1 MNPWEDFKRR
11 IKEQQENS
19 NSSDDDSGSTTQR
32 SGSGIMTPW
41 QDYKQQVE
49 GRKKEGNFFS
59 TIEREREPVKL
70 PKLSYPKPLSAPA
83 GEGYFSYPGATIQ
96 ESRDTFSE
104 LYRQDNDRFLSGV
117 KDTVAPYYID
127 AMEEHR
133 ASQNPYGAKGY
144 PGLTAKP
151 EPVTNLETYIEP
163 TEDYYAAAI
172 EYAKNV
178 HPYAE
183 RAGKTA
189 QAATKFEE
197 SVEEINEA
205 WESGLRKPEE
215 IRADIEKTD
224 GDARIGASIYR
235 QQLEDE
241 LGAVLSYHYEDSY
254 KKGEFDLLG
263 LSKSVGSGAKRIAE
277 LEQEIREDRYTLD
290 NWAGDNW
297 DWLTDEGRAEA
308 KIISDRIEA
317 NERELSAL
325 QKSYSAESE
334 AYSYYLG
341 RMFQDMQTDS
351 AADATIAA
359 GKQKHETA
367 LKRFDEYMNDPENQK
382 SLGTYHQ
389 QAPTVDEGRREYPL
403 AVSVEELSEEDREK
417 FWYLIGKGHDE
428 AALEYASRAVFSDRT
443 ERLESIKNWAGKNFG
458 TGAVATAGSLLTLPV
473 AWMDPMIAA
482 TKSANTGLQY
492 SNVGPGSFRDSLK
505 SGVAESLNEFSG
517 TIPENIPVIGGKGL
531 GDLYQL
537 GMSMAESYLSGVIA
551 GPVGASAMLGG
562 SAFASGYNQAMSKG
576 VDHNTA
582 LKYGAAQGL
591 AEVVF
596 EYVSLD
602 KLFSESGGS
611 FLKNVLS
618 QGGVEASEEACT
630 SVANFFTDRWIMGG
644 KSEYELSVKAYMEDG
659 LTEEEAR
666 KKATW
671 DFVENTAAD
680 ALGGF
685 ISGGGMSA
693 AHSAVSKIVTAKD
706 NQIVRAKELLGKV
719 DEKTDAYTICRAL
732 HTVGAS
738 LSEQNINATI
748 EDLKE
753 MGMSREDAQQIT
765 KAAEKAVNGKRLT
778 SQEKTL
784 LQKESPLSQMLR
796 SNLQRESAVGENPV
810 ANSVPT
816 AEKSAKS
823 AQPSLPDAAPNAT
836 TAKITGVDDTNS
848 PKLSEDA
855 GARVGKVTQAAF
867 EPTADGKTHFAEGG
881 ESVTIQGVAK
891 VETGKD
897 RNRVYLEVVDEDG
910 HKSVV
915 PGDSLDYGSRD
926 EMLLYEGFGQLGID
940 ARYFPEFLAGFR
952 HQQEMGRDTGT
963 DLSIAEYALYFE
975 EAVFYGR
982 HNMEGALARSAL
994 LQDARNTAY
1003 AAGQDSRSQI
1013 KKQSDKQKT
1022 AVAQAKKSGQGKAHK
1037 KGQVHYPSNMPLKLS
1052 KFQKAGVKVAEKLA
1066 SFGLEVH
1073 VYRSALNAQGQWIN
1087 DRGEASPNGYYV
1099 LEDGSIHVDL
1109 NAGAGGRGLVVFTL
1123 SHEIVHF
1130 MARHNRAGFETLA
1143 DLLVEWYEGKGVK
1156 VEDLI
1161 RDRME
1166 EHGYSRE
1173 VAFEEVVAHS
1183 CESFLTDSDILV
1195 KLTELKQKHSKLY
1208 NQIRE
1213 TVLKFVEWMRRLF
1226 RDIDP
1231 DSKEGR
1237 MLHEAK
1243 GTIDHIYEAFTSGI
1257 SGAIDTYQWLGAQKN
1272 TTDEGGV
1279 MYSVREGMTEEQRYN
1294 ELKDRKISIVSST
1307 VQDEYISSLEQL
1319 DNIPEKAKSKAEKI
1333 IIPLAE
1339 QLGILNKTMKTPE
1352 IDIDFVFSKN
1362 KGLKESLS
1370 KQLRYGG
1377 SYRDFAN
1384 ALINLDSILEN
1395 AILIEVHKD
1404 KYEGTSR
1411 ENRNLEAVYVLFG
1424 AFKEDKYII
1433 PVQAEIK
1440 KVVGSGGRLYM
1451 TVAMTKIEA
1460 GVLGS
1465 ADNDNRARSLIPT
1478 SITRSIAEIF
1488 RNINPSEKHFLKY
1501 LPDAFLTEQQ
1511 KIGKYEAL
1519 REDAKRI
1526 AGYLDTKYLEAVKT
1540 GDMET
1545 AQRMVE
1551 EAAKKAGY
1559 TDALYHGTKQFGF
1572 TEFDPQKSDDKVSF
1586 FLSDS
1591 NALAQ
1596 TYSGKYG
1603 SKRIADT
1610 ESVDDLSI
1618 HDVVARLT
1626 KEAEADEDGMQN
1638 EYQIIYTEDVKALEK
1653 TVDHGIDALQE
1664 VVREKIDAYA
1674 QRLSDDF
1681 NDKDYKTHKHLVNL
1695 QKSLQDYQYD
1705 YLSTP
1710 IYMLLNHSDV
1720 FDQDTKA
1727 LSKEDIANLES
1738 NIRLMNRLKNIDVR
1752 DGVVVNKQLGGYGFA
1767 ILNFDDARNE
1777 LREQVSSGNYAIFGK
1792 PGKQFVVDANGSH
1805 WSDIQYQEDIPDAL
1819 KSYYPNGLWARGST
1833 REIGWYAKRNGYDSV
1848 KIENV
1853 VDNGGRGQNAGKQ
1866 TVYIYFNPND
1876 LKSADPVTY
1885 DDNGNVIPLSER
1897 FNEKKTDIRYSKRS
1911 KGSVQ
1916 DTLMAMEPALIENRG
1931 EQKLLERYQADSKK
1945 RSAEVQRQQKM
1956 EAELAQL
1963 EATEIHN
1970 ESKIKALK
1978 ERLIRSYNLTEALD
1992 QRMIAAEGKL
2002 KSLAEGKGRLGKTA
2016 NADLLTM
2023 SPEALRDRVAQVE
2036 QQLAAS
2042 YGRQDELTQQRDHAK
2057 AQSHRSTGTR
2067 VDRKGLFS
2075 FVKDLMRKNGA
2086 ESLAND
2092 RVKAKTDELG
2102 VIFDK
2107 AAEIYDRLGSDAADT
2122 YLLLS
2127 VEGFAR
2133 DLTDSGT
2140 LVTDTA
2146 ALDIMAEAKRLMEG
2160 SRMQTV
2166 MDRVTARYEE
2176 LLQQKD
2182 QRLEEQ
2188 KRKARENE
2196 EKIVAKY
2203 REARAKSV
2211 DSRKKTAVK
2220 NKIRKSLKEL
2230 NSLLGHGNKKKNVKK
2245 GMQDVAASL
2254 LAYGDVLF
2262 SSESQIDP
2270 ETMVRNGIMTDLTD
2284 AESNALNKYADL
2296 LQKRDD
2302 YEKRIAAVRQYRRG
2316 DWVTK
2321 EKDLQEMVDVIN
2333 GKLAKANKDLS
2344 SVFERERA
2352 RMNKVTFSAIL
2363 SELTASYKALE
2374 NAQDEYIR
2382 GAYISYVYDRLVAM
2396 KDQGTPVKDMSL
2408 AQLTELHDAVKM
2420 VMTTIKNANRL
2431 FREGKAETL
2440 SQMVDRVQKEI
2451 RALYRAEADPGV
2463 IAGKA
2468 KQFVRSFVWNE
2479 LKPYYAFDR
2488 IGSEALME
2496 LFWDVIKAEGN
2507 YGLEI
2512 SEAGEFIESL
2522 RKEQGYKDWDMDTV
2536 TVFKTDDGM
2545 DFKVTLGDMM
2555 SIYAYSRRD
2564 QAYDH
2569 MTKGGFTFLEG
2580 QVYKDKETKKKR
2592 IRWTQKGTYRMTEDL
2607 LREII
2612 NTLTP
2617 EQKAYAEAMQDYLTK
2632 LGEKGNEVS
2641 RQMYGIDLFKEKFYF
2656 PLKSDKDYRA
2666 SAEAQLNA
2674 TPTTV
2679 SLANSGMTK
2688 ETVPNAS
2695 NPIVL
2700 ERLDDVAIRH
2710 IDRMLK
2716 YHNYVLPIENLRKV
2730 MDYTQYD
2737 GSDWDSTVKK
2747 VIKAAYG
2754 GEAEAYLEQWI
2765 TDLNGGT
2772 SESGAQHPAIK
2783 LFSRS
2788 KKVAVAGNLSVVV
2801 QQNFSITR
2809 AAAEIDPKYFVP
2821 FKGNDASKSE
2831 ERQWN
2836 ELKQWAGIAVVK
2848 EMGGFDMGSARTT
2861 HDYIGKA
2868 ETKTNLME
2876 KADDV
2881 MMWGASKMD
2890 EIGWSSI
2897 WRAVKK
2903 EVADKQGLQPGTEE
2917 FFKAAGQRFT
2927 EVIVKTQVYDSVT
2940 ARSGFMRSKRDS
2952 VKYLVSFLGEP
2963 TTIVNMMFSSQVK
2976 LVRAYRSGDAVAK
2989 KQARG
2994 RIARTSAVL
3003 IFSSVL
3009 GSLAKSFVYAMRD
3022 DEETEAFLE
3031 RYWKQFGM
3039 ALQSDMNPLNMI
3051 PFCRDIMSLL
3061 QGWDIERPDMG
3072 LLNDFITA
3080 LKRAIKGDKPVEN
3093 WWNFT
3098 LTVFN
3103 LFGLPVKNVY
3113 RDAKA
3118 FVRLYGDI
3126 TDDIK
3131 PEESGAS
3138 FYRGFAGKGDRSKDE
3153 ILYEAVVN
3161 GYSGKV
3167 QKIRQGYSDKGKYTT
3182 ALRKALR
3189 TCDPRIREA
3198 ALARYEGDITGY
3210 MNIAKEI
3217 LAEGHFIQDD
3227 IVASIMTE
3235 VGNIKKEREGKEPS
3249 QPSTPAMYTGEDYMA
3264 SVLDEPETA
3273 EAVREYIIDRY
3284 KSKGKSQAE
3293 AESAFYSDIRSV
3305 IKEDYD
3311 LGTVDYGTAFDYLT
3325 DFGGY
3330 SENDAYWALDKWDY
3344 SQENG
3349 GTEGYSKY
3357 NDFFSAVET
3366 GEGLADMID
3375 LYESKGVEA
3384 KDMASQI
3391 TSHFKPIYIAMSS
3404 AERREL
3410 KKKLVRAYSALGYD
3424 RSDAI
3429 DKWLKN

>member
-1 MNPWEDFKRR
+1 MTPWEEFKNRM
-11 IKEQQENS
+11 KEQNKGGG
-19 NSSDDDSGSTTQR
+19 SSDEGAGSSGKSR
-32 SGSGIMTPW
+32 SGTRTPW
-41 QDYKQQVE
+41 QDYKQRME
-49 GRKKEGNFFS
+49 GRKKEADFFAAM
-59 TIEREREPVKL
+59 ERDREPVKL
-70 PKLSYPKPLSAPA
+70 QKLSYPKPLSAPS
-83 GEGYFSYPGATIQ
+83 GEGYFSYPGEQIQ
-96 ESRDTFSE
+96 KDRAQLSD
-104 LYRQDNDRFLSGV
+104 LYQADNDRFLSGV
-117 KDTVAPYYID
+117 KGTVAPYYIG

-133 ASQNPYGAKGY
+133 ASQPLYQSKGY

-151 EPVTNLETYIEP
+151 EPVTDLEAHIEP
-163 TEDYYAAAI
+163 TEDYYAAAV

-189 QAATKFEE
+189 QAAAEYEE
-197 SVEEINEA
+197 SVGELNDE
-205 WESGLRKPEE
+205 WQSRLRSPEE
-215 IRADIEKTD
+215 IRAEINAL
-224 GDARIGASIYR
+224 GDDSQIVGPTRR
-235 QQLEDE
+235 MQLENE
-241 LGAVLSYHYEDSY
+241 LGTALHFAYEDSY
-254 KKGEFDLLG
+254 KEGAFDLLG
-263 LSKSVGSGAKRIAE
+263 LSKTVGEGSARIRE
-277 LEQEIREDRYTLD
+277 LEKAIQDDQYTLD
-290 NWAGDNW
+290 NWPGQLD
-297 DWLTDEGRAEA
+297 GRSPTKDMLDAQRVVW
-308 KIISDRIEA
+308 KRIERNKLELA
-317 NERELSAL
+317 QLKKETDPKNEEY
-325 QKSYSAESE
+325 Q
-334 AYSYYLG
+334 YYLG
-341 RMFQDMQTDS
+341 RIF
-351 AADATIAA
+351 ADE
-359 GKQKHETA
+359 Q
-367 LKRFDEYMNDPENQK
+367 NDPEAEKLIAQGKEKYDAAWDGYESYLENMDGYK
-382 SLGTYHQ
+382 TTLAMTSEGELSRAL
-389 QAPTVDEGRREYPL
+389 APYRKEARSHYPL
-403 AVSVEELSEEDREK
+403 AVMTESLSEEDQK
-417 FWYLIGKGHDE
+417 TFYYLIGRGLEDLALQFADE
-428 AALEYASRAVFSDRT
+428 SSYKDRM
-443 ERLESIKNWAGKNFG
+443 EQQEKIRQWAGSNLG
-458 TGAVATAGSLLTLPV
+458 TGLLATAGSLLMLPT
-473 AWMDPMIAA
+473 AWSDPLLAEGSM
-482 TKSANTGLQY
+482 SATGL
-492 SNVGPGSFRDSLK
+492 SSTGVGFGGIRDNLRT
-505 SGVAESLNEFSG
+505 GVSDAMNQWG
-517 TIPENIPVIGGKGL
+517 TISEKVPVLGGKGL

-537 GMSMAESYLSGVIA
+537 GMSMADSYLGGMAMGPGV
-551 GPVGASAMLGG
+551 SAFLGG
-562 SAFASGYNQAMSKG
+562 SAFASGYNQAIDKGASKE
-576 VDHNTA
+576 TA
-582 LKYGAAQGL
+582 LLQGVAQGVSETL
-591 AEVVF
+591 F
-596 EYVSLD
+596 EYLSLD
-602 KLFSESGGS
+602 KLFNGDVSGGFIKS
-611 FLKNVLS
+611 LLQ
-618 QGGVEASEEACT
+618 QGGIEASEEMCT
-630 SVANFFTDRWIMGG
+630 SIANHFTDRMIMGE
-644 KSEYELSVKAYMEDG
+644 KSEYEIAKKEYMEQG
-659 LTEEEAR
+659 KTSEEASR
-666 KKATW
+666 LAKR
-671 DFVENTAAD
+671 DFIESLVAD

-693 AHSAVSKIVTAKD
+693 ANSAVNKIMTSQQ
-706 NQIVRAKELLGKV
+706 NQINRAHELLGKV
-719 DEKTDAYTICRAL
+719 DERTDAYTISRAL
-732 HTVGAS
+732 HTVGVTMTEDNR
-738 LSEQNINATI
+738 LATI
-748 EDLKE
+748 EELIDRG
-753 MGMSREDAQQIT
+753 MGREDAQQIST
-765 KAAEKAVNGKRLT
+765 AMEKSVNGKRLT
-778 SQEKTL
+778 SGEKKL
-784 LQKESPLSQMLR
+784 LQQDSHLREMLR
-796 SNLQRESAVGENPV
+796 TNLQRESAVGENPV

-816 AEKSAKS
+816 AEKSAKL
-823 AQPSLPDAAPNAT
+823 AQPSLPDTAPKAT
-836 TAKITGVDDTNS
+836 TAKITGVDETNS
-848 PKLSEDA
+848 PELSEDA

-867 EPTADGKTHFAEGG
+867 EPTADGKTHLAEGG
-881 ESVTIQGVAK
+881 EAVTIRGVAK
-891 VETGKD
+891 VETGKE
-897 RNRVYLEVVDEDG
+897 RNQVYLEVVDEDG

-926 EMLLYEGFGQLGID
+926 EMLLYEGFGQLGIS
-940 ARYFPEFLAGFR
+940 AKYFPEFLAGFR
-952 HQQEMGRDTGT
+952 HQQEMGKDTGT
-963 DLSIAEYALYFE
+963 DMSIAEYALYFE

-1013 KKQSDKQKT
+1013 KKQSNQQEA
-1022 AVAQAKKSGQGKAHK
+1022 AVATAKKSGQGKVHK
-1037 KGQVHYPSNMPLKLS
+1037 KGQVYYPDNMPLKLS

-1073 VYRSALNAQGQWIN
+1073 VYRSTLNAQGQWIN

-1109 NAGAGGRGLVVFTL
+1109 NAGAGGRGLVVYTL
-1123 SHEIVHF
+1123 SHEITHF
-1130 MARHNRAGFETLA
+1130 MARHNPEGFETLA
-1143 DLLVEWYEGKGVK
+1143 DLLVKWYEGKGVN

-1183 CESFLTDSDILV
+1183 CESFLTDSDILI
-1195 KLTELKQKHSKLY
+1195 KLTELKQKHSKIY

-1213 TVLKFVEWMRRLF
+1213 TVVKFVEWMRRLF

-1231 DSKEGR
+1231 DSQEGR
-1237 MLHEAK
+1237 MLHEAR
-1243 GTIDHIYEAFTSGI
+1243 GTIDHIYEAFTSGM
-1257 SGAIDTYQWLGAQKN
+1257 SGAIDTYQWVGAQKN
-1272 TTDEGGV
+1272 LTDEGEIV
-1279 MYSVREGMTEEQRYN
+1279 KYSFRNSRSGTANDGLQPYSK
-1294 ELKDRKISIVSST
+1294 ELKEIIESQGNVIVDSYDKLVAVVNRVFDKPQEKATAYFGTLDYDTLSIIEKHIQNLPQELRGNLFKKNRQYSIAATFDGIRHLVDEKKLTRDDVIDYLDRLADTIIEHDSAYFSYYTDSYGKKNNGILFKKQFSDGVLQSFDIVS
-1307 VQDEYISSLEQL
+1307 
-1319 DNIPEKAKSKAEKI
+1319 
-1333 IIPLAE
+1333 
-1339 QLGILNKTMKTPE
+1339 
-1352 IDIDFVFSKN
+1352 
-1362 KGLKESLS
+1362 
-1370 KQLRYGG
+1370 
-1377 SYRDFAN
+1377 
-1384 ALINLDSILEN
+1384 
-1395 AILIEVHKD
+1395 HK
-1404 KYEGTSR
+1404 K
-1411 ENRNLEAVYVLFG
+1411 
-1424 AFKEDKYII
+1424 
-1433 PVQAEIK
+1433 
-1440 KVVGSGGRLYM
+1440 
-1451 TVAMTKIEA
+1451 
-1460 GVLGS
+1460 
-1465 ADNDNRARSLIPT
+1465 
-1478 SITRSIAEIF
+1478 
-1488 RNINPSEKHFLKY
+1488 
-1501 LPDAFLTEQQ
+1501 
-1511 KIGKYEAL
+1511 
-1519 REDAKRI
+1519 KRI
-1526 AGYLDTKYLEAVKT
+1526 ALVTLYLERGAYEKKKSAKT
-1540 GDMET
+1540 LPMQNAT
-1545 AQRMVE
+1545 AHTP
-1551 EAAKKAGY
+1551 KARVGQ
-1559 TDALYHGTKQFGF
+1559 TST
-1572 TEFDPQKSDDKVSF
+1572 VSI
-1586 FLSDS
+1586 S
-1591 NALAQ
+1591 
-1596 TYSGKYG
+1596 
-1603 SKRIADT
+1603 
-1610 ESVDDLSI
+1610 
-1618 HDVVARLT
+1618 H
-1626 KEAEADEDGMQN
+1626 KEANSNTQSE
-1638 EYQIIYTEDVKALEK
+1638 EK
-1653 TVDHGIDALQE
+1653 
-1664 VVREKIDAYA
+1664 
-1674 QRLSDDF
+1674 
-1681 NDKDYKTHKHLVNL
+1681 
-1695 QKSLQDYQYD
+1695 
-1705 YLSTP
+1705 ST
-1710 IYMLLNHSDV
+1710 N
-1720 FDQDTKA
+1720 
-1727 LSKEDIANLES
+1727 
-1738 NIRLMNRLKNIDVR
+1738 
-1752 DGVVVNKQLGGYGFA
+1752 
-1767 ILNFDDARNE
+1767 
-1777 LREQVSSGNYAIFGK
+1777 VS
-1792 PGKQFVVDANGSH
+1792 
-1805 WSDIQYQEDIPDAL
+1805 
-1819 KSYYPNGLWARGST
+1819 
-1833 REIGWYAKRNGYDSV
+1833 
-1848 KIENV
+1848 
-1853 VDNGGRGQNAGKQ
+1853 
-1866 TVYIYFNPND
+1866 
-1876 LKSADPVTY
+1876 
-1885 DDNGNVIPLSER
+1885 
-1897 FNEKKTDIRYSKRS
+1897 SKRS
-1911 KGSVQ
+1911 MGTLQ
-1916 DTLMAMEPALIENRG
+1916 ETLMAMEPALVENRG
-1931 EQKLLERYQADSKK
+1931 EQKLLERYQTDSKK

-1956 EAELAQL
+1956 EAELSQL
-1963 EATEIHN
+1963 EASEIPN

-2002 KSLAEGKGRLGKTA
+2002 KSLAEGKGRLGKTP

-2057 AQSHRSTGTR
+2057 AQSQRSTVTR

-2075 FVKDLMRKNGA
+2075 FVRDLMRKNGA

-2107 AAEIYDRLGSDAADT
+2107 AAEVYDQLGSDAADT

-2127 VEGFAR
+2127 VESFTR

-2140 LVTDTA
+2140 VVTDTV

-2188 KRKARENE
+2188 RRQARENE
-2196 EKIVAKY
+2196 EKIVTKY
-2203 REARAKSV
+2203 QEARAKSV

-2230 NSLLGHGNKKKNVKK
+2230 DSLLGHGNKKNNVKK

-2262 SSESQIDP
+2262 SHESQIDP
-2270 ETMVRNGIMTDLTD
+2270 ETMVRNGITTDLTD
-2284 AESNALNKYADL
+2284 AESDALNKYADL

-2321 EKDLQEMVDVIN
+2321 EKDLQEMVDFVN
-2333 GKLAKANKDLS
+2333 GKLAKATKDLS

-2382 GAYISYVYDRLVAM
+2382 GAYISYVYDRLVAI

-2440 SQMVDRVQKEI
+2440 SQMVDRVQTEI

-2463 IAGKA
+2463 IAGKV

-2488 IGSEALME
+2488 IGSEGLME

-2512 SEAGEFIESL
+2512 SEAGVFVENL
-2522 RKEQGYKDWDMDTV
+2522 RKEHGYKDWDMDTV
-2536 TVFKTDDGM
+2536 SVFHTDNGM

-2564 QAYDH
+2564 QAFKH
-2569 MTKGGFTFLEG
+2569 MTSGGFVFNPG
-2580 QVYKDKETKKKR
+2580 QEYKDGEKKLFGKR
-2592 IRWTQKGTYRMTEDL
+2592 MRSTEIETYRMTEDL
-2607 LREII
+2607 LLEII

-2617 EQKAYAEAMQDYLTK
+2617 EQRAYAEAMQDYLTR

-2656 PLKSDKDYRA
+2656 PLKSSADFRS
-2666 SAEAQLNA
+2666 SAEQQLGA
-2674 TPTTV
+2674 TPTTA
-2679 SLANSGMTK
+2679 SLVNTGMTK

-2700 ERLDDVAIRH
+2700 ERFDDVAIRH
-2710 IDRMLK
+2710 IDQMLK
-2716 YHNYVLPIENLRKV
+2716 YHNYVLPIENMRKV
-2730 MDYTQYD
+2730 MDYTQLTD
-2737 GSDWDSTVKK
+2737 GEWDTSVKRL
-2747 VIKAAYG
+2747 IKAVYG
-2754 GEAEAYLEQWI
+2754 QEANAYLEQWI
-2765 TDLNGGT
+2765 TDLNGGA
-2772 SESGAQHPAIK
+2772 SESGAQNPLAQ
-2783 LFSRS
+2783 FFARS
-2788 KKVAVAGNLSVVV
+2788 KKVSVAGNLSVVV
-2801 QQNFSITR
+2801 QQYFAVTR

-2821 FKGNDASKSE
+2821 LKGSDASKSE
-2831 ERQWN
+2831 QRQWD
-2836 ELKQWAGIAVVK
+2836 ELKQWAGLAVIK
-2848 EMGGFDMGSARTT
+2848 EMGGFDMGSARTAQ
-2861 HDYIGKA
+2861 DYLGKT
-2868 ETKTNLME
+2868 ETKTNLKE
-2876 KADDV
+2876 KADNA

-2963 TTIVNMMFSSQVK
+2963 TTIVNMMFSAQVQ
-2976 LVRAYRSGDAVAK
+2976 LYRAQRSGDVAALK
-2989 KQARG
+2989 KARG
-2994 RIARTSAVL
+2994 RIGRTSAVL

-3009 GSLAKSFVYAMRD
+3009 GSLAKSLVYAMRD

-3039 ALQSDMNPLNMI
+3039 ALRSDMNPLGMI
-3051 PFCRDIMSLL
+3051 PIGRDLISMLD
-3061 QGWDIERPDMG
+3061 GWDIERPDVA
-3072 LLNDFITA
+3072 LLNDVFVA

-3093 WWNFT
+3093 WGNFT

-3103 LFGLPVKNVY
+3103 LCGVPVKNVV
-3113 RDAKA
+3113 RDGKA

-3138 FYRGFAGKGDRSKDE
+3138 FYRGLAGKDRSKDE
-3153 ILYEAVVN
+3153 ILYEALVN
-3161 GYSGKV
+3161 GNAGKV
-3167 QKIRQGYSDKGKYTT
+3167 QQIRRGYADNGKYTT

-3217 LAEGHFIQDD
+3217 LAEGHFVQDD
-3227 IVASIMTE
+3227 IVSAIMTE
-3235 VGNIKKEREGKEPS
+3235 VSNIKTEREGKAPS

-3293 AESAFYSDIRSV
+3293 AESAFYSDIRSE
-3305 IKEDYD
+3305 IKGEYD
-3311 LGTVDYGTAFDYLT
+3311 MGTVDYGTAFDYLT

-3349 GTEGYSKY
+3349 GTAGYSKY

-3391 TSHFKPIYIAMSS
+3391 TSHFKPIYIAMSA

-3410 KKKLVRAYSALGYD
+3410 KKTLVKAYSALGYD

>member
-1 MNPWEDFKRR
+1 MTPWEDLKRR
-11 IKEQQENS
+11 MKEQNKGGG
-19 NSSDDDSGSTTQR
+19 SSEEDTGSSGK
-32 SGSGIMTPW
+32 SGSGTRTPW
-41 QDYKQQVE
+41 QDYKQRME
-49 GRKKEGNFFS
+49 GRKKEADFFS
-59 TIEREREPVKL
+59 VMEREREPVKL
-70 PKLSYPKPLSAPA
+70 PKLSYPKPLSAPS
-83 GEGYFSYPGATIQ
+83 GEGYFSYPGEQIQ
-96 ESRDTFSE
+96 KDRAQLSD
-104 LYRQDNDRFLSGV
+104 LYQADNDRFLSGV
-117 KDTVAPYYID
+117 KGTVAPYYIG

-133 ASQNPYGAKGY
+133 ASQPLYQSKGY

-151 EPVTNLETYIEP
+151 EPVTDLEAHIEP

-189 QAATKFEE
+189 QAAQDYEE
-197 SVEEINEA
+197 SVVEVNEA
-205 WESGLRKPEE
+205 WKSRLRTPEE
-215 IRADIEKTD
+215 VQKEL
-224 GDARIGASIYR
+224 DALPDENFVGPTK
-235 QQLEDE
+235 QGLLEEE
-241 LGAVLSYHYEDSY
+241 LSTSLYLAYEDSY
-254 KKGEFDLLG
+254 KSGNYDLVG
-263 LSKSVGSGAKRIAE
+263 LSKSVGSEAKRISE

-308 KIISDRIEA
+308 KIISDRIAA
-317 NERELSAL
+317 NEKELKPL
-325 QKSYSAESE
+325 QDAYTSESE

-341 RMFQDMQTDS
+341 RIFQDMQTDS
-351 AADATIAA
+351 ALETTIAT

-367 LKRFDEYMNDPENQK
+367 LKSFDEYMKDPENQEN
-382 SLGTYHQ
+382 LGTYHQ

-403 AVSVEELSEEDREK
+403 AVSIEDLSEEDRDK
-417 FWYLIGKGHDE
+417 FWYLIGKGYDE
-428 AALEYASRAVFSDRT
+428 IALDYANRVVYSDRK
-443 ERLESIKNWAGKNFG
+443 ERLESIENWAGKNFG

-473 AWMDPMIAA
+473 SWMDPMIAA
-482 TKSANTGLQY
+482 NKTANTGLQY

-517 TIPENIPVIGGKGL
+517 TIPENIPVVGGKGL

-537 GMSMAESYLSGVIA
+537 GMSMAESYISGVIA
-551 GPVGASAMLGG
+551 GPVGASIMLGG

-591 AEVVF
+591 AEVIF

-602 KLFSESGGS
+602 KLFSESGGG

-644 KSEYELSVKAYMEDG
+644 KSEYELSVKAYMDDG
-659 LTEEEAR
+659 MTEEEAR

-693 AHSAVSKIVTAKD
+693 ANSAVNKIMTSQQ
-706 NQIVRAKELLGKV
+706 NQINRAHELLGKV
-719 DEKTDAYTICRAL
+719 DERTDAYTISRAL
-732 HTVGAS
+732 HTVGVS
-738 LSEQNINATI
+738 MTEDNRLATMEELI
-748 EDLKE
+748 DRG
-753 MGMSREDAQQIT
+753 MGREDAQQIST
-765 KAAEKAVNGKRLT
+765 AMEKAVNGKRLT
-778 SQEKTL
+778 SGEKKL
-784 LQKESPLSQMLR
+784 LQQDSHLGEMLR
-796 SNLQRESAVGENPV
+796 TNLQRESAVGENLV

-823 AQPSLPDAAPNAT
+823 AQPSLPDNAPKAT
-836 TAKITGVDDTNS
+836 TVKITGVDETNS

-867 EPTADGKTHFAEGG
+867 EPTADGKTHLAEGG
-881 ESVTIQGVAK
+881 EAVTIRGVAK
-891 VETGKD
+891 VETGKE
-897 RNRVYLEVVDEDG
+897 RNQVYLEVVDEDG

-926 EMLLYEGFGQLGID
+926 EMLLYEGFGQLGIS
-940 ARYFPEFLAGFR
+940 AKYFPEFLAGFR
-952 HQQEMGRDTGT
+952 HQQEMGKDTGT
-963 DLSIAEYALYFE
+963 DLSIGEYALYFE

-982 HNMEGALARSAL
+982 HNMEAALARSAL

-1013 KKQSDKQKT
+1013 KKQSNQQEA
-1022 AVAQAKKSGQGKAHK
+1022 AVATAKKSGQGKVHK
-1037 KGQVHYPSNMPLKLS
+1037 KGQVHYSDNMPLKLS

-1073 VYRSALNAQGQWIN
+1073 VYRSTLNAQGQWIN

-1109 NAGAGGRGLVVFTL
+1109 NAGAGGRGLVVYTL
-1123 SHEIVHF
+1123 AHEITHF

-1143 DLLVEWYEGKGVK
+1143 DLLVEWYEGKNVK

-1161 RDRME
+1161 RERME

-1195 KLTELKQKHSKLY
+1195 KLTDLKQKHSKIY

-1213 TVLKFVEWMRRLF
+1213 TVLKFVEWMRKLF

-1231 DSKEGR
+1231 DSQEGR
-1237 MLHEAK
+1237 MLHEAR
-1243 GTIDHIYEAFTSGI
+1243 GTIDHIYEAFTSGM
-1257 SGAIDTYQWLGAQKN
+1257 SGAIDTYQWIGAQKN

-1279 MYSVREGMTEEQRYN
+1279 LYSYAGRNARTADHEALQKAQQMLEDGSTMEDIRRETGWHQGFDGKWRFEIDDSRMQYYRNGDARFGEMHPEYAEYQDLSTKFIYGTITEQEVDRLRELGSVWGNERGRLSNRISGGSAKLSDILSHDALYEAYPELADVSISFGETNGREKGYFDKRKNTIVISNVLRNSPESTLLHEIQHAIQDIEGFASGASPEYWEDRLRSEAQREIEEADQRYR
-1294 ELKDRKISIVSST
+1294 ELW
-1307 VQDEYISSLEQL
+1307 EAL
-1319 DNIPEKAKSKAEKI
+1319 PEEAKSTIREINRAKLQKDWDRVLKLEDALYESEYAD
-1333 IIPLAE
+1333 LYSELSDADFDRRNLRERE
-1339 QLGILNKTMKTPE
+1339 Q
-1352 IDIDFVFSKN
+1352 
-1362 KGLKESLS
+1362 
-1370 KQLRYGG
+1370 
-1377 SYRDFAN
+1377 DFAGK
-1384 ALINLDSILEN
+1384 AMER
-1395 AILIEVHKD
+1395 
-1404 KYEGTSR
+1404 Y
-1411 ENRNLEAVYVLFG
+1411 RNTAGE
-1424 AFKEDKYII
+1424 
-1433 PVQAEIK
+1433 
-1440 KVVGSGGRLYM
+1440 
-1451 TVAMTKIEA
+1451 IEA
-1460 GVLGS
+1460 RDS
-1465 ADNDNRARSLIPT
+1465 ASRRTLTLEERKKTSPKYGDDNT
-1478 SITRSIAEIF
+1478 VFAE
-1488 RNINPSEKHFLKY
+1488 
-1501 LPDAFLTEQQ
+1501 A
-1511 KIGKYEAL
+1511 
-1519 REDAKRI
+1519 
-1526 AGYLDTKYLEAVKT
+1526 
-1540 GDMET
+1540 
-1545 AQRMVE
+1545 
-1551 EAAKKAGY
+1551 KAGY
-1559 TDALYHGTKQFGF
+1559 FALSIEEEDTIRKQLLAHSKELNAMEVVGRVNTQEYFGLGTNQVFRKLVDELKKTGYKVDRKDFGVIEFSQGLINTSLNYKDNNASVENARRLGFLVLSNVLKRGIVIDGHVNHKGRNYDTVTIGAPVEINGKRGNMAVIVRF
-1572 TEFDPQKSDDKVSF
+1572 TKGNRYKVHRI
-1586 FLSDS
+1586 LSPD
-1591 NALAQ
+1591 
-1596 TYSGKYG
+1596 G
-1603 SKRIADT
+1603 SKF
-1610 ESVDDLSI
+1610 SVEKMTNAEVNTAETFTNGSQSLRGSASTINSASMDSI
-1618 HDVVARLT
+1618 HDISKKSNT
-1626 KEAEADEDGMQN
+1626 QSE
-1638 EYQIIYTEDVKALEK
+1638 EK
-1653 TVDHGIDALQE
+1653 
-1664 VVREKIDAYA
+1664 
-1674 QRLSDDF
+1674 
-1681 NDKDYKTHKHLVNL
+1681 
-1695 QKSLQDYQYD
+1695 
-1705 YLSTP
+1705 ST
-1710 IYMLLNHSDV
+1710 
-1720 FDQDTKA
+1720 
-1727 LSKEDIANLES
+1727 
-1738 NIRLMNRLKNIDVR
+1738 NI
-1752 DGVVVNKQLGGYGFA
+1752 
-1767 ILNFDDARNE
+1767 
-1777 LREQVSSGNYAIFGK
+1777 
-1792 PGKQFVVDANGSH
+1792 
-1805 WSDIQYQEDIPDAL
+1805 
-1819 KSYYPNGLWARGST
+1819 
-1833 REIGWYAKRNGYDSV
+1833 
-1848 KIENV
+1848 
-1853 VDNGGRGQNAGKQ
+1853 
-1866 TVYIYFNPND
+1866 
-1876 LKSADPVTY
+1876 
-1885 DDNGNVIPLSER
+1885 
-1897 FNEKKTDIRYSKRS
+1897 YSKRS
-1911 KGSVQ
+1911 GSTLQ
-1916 DTLMAMEPALIENRG
+1916 ESLMAMEPALVENRG

-1963 EATEIHN
+1963 EASETPN

-1992 QRMIAAEGKL
+1992 QRMIAAEARL

-2036 QQLAAS
+2036 QQLADS

-2067 VDRKGLFS
+2067 INRKGLFT

-2086 ESLAND
+2086 ESLATD

-2107 AAEIYDRLGSDAADT
+2107 AAEIYDRLGAKAADT

-2127 VEGFAR
+2127 VESFTR

-2146 ALDIMAEAKRLMEG
+2146 AMDIMAEAKRLMEG

-2196 EKIVAKY
+2196 EKIVTKY
-2203 REARAKSV
+2203 QEARTKSV
-2211 DSRKKTAVK
+2211 DSRKKTAIK
-2220 NKIRKSLKEL
+2220 SKIRKSLKEL
-2230 NSLLGHGNKKKNVKK
+2230 NSLLTHGNKKKNVKN

-2262 SSESQIDP
+2262 SHESQIAP

-2284 AESNALNKYADL
+2284 AESDALNKYADL

-2321 EKDLQEMVDVIN
+2321 EKDLQEMVDFVN
-2333 GKLAKANKDLS
+2333 GKLAKATKDLS

-2382 GAYISYVYDRLVAM
+2382 GAYISYVYDRLVAI

-2420 VMTTIKNANRL
+2420 VMTTVKNANRL

-2440 SQMVDRVQKEI
+2440 SQMVDRVQTEI
-2451 RALYRAEADPGV
+2451 RALYRKEADPKAV
-2463 IAGKA
+2463 AGKV

-2488 IGSEALME
+2488 IGSEGLME

-2512 SEAGEFIESL
+2512 SEAGAFVENL
-2522 RKEQGYKDWDMDTV
+2522 RKEHGYKDWDMDTV
-2536 TVFKTDDGM
+2536 TVIKTDDDM

-2564 QAYDH
+2564 QAFKH
-2569 MTKGGFTFLEG
+2569 MTSGGFVFNPG
-2580 QVYKDKETKKKR
+2580 QEYKDGEKKLFGKR
-2592 IRWTQKGTYRMTEDL
+2592 MRSTEIETYRMTEDL
-2607 LREII
+2607 LLEII

-2617 EQKAYAEAMQDYLTK
+2617 EQRAYAEAMQDYLTR

-2656 PLKSDKDYRA
+2656 PLKSSADFRS
-2666 SAEAQLNA
+2666 SAEQQLGA
-2674 TPTTV
+2674 TPTTA
-2679 SLANSGMTK
+2679 SLVNTGMTK
-2688 ETVPNAS
+2688 ETVPDAS

-2700 ERLDDVAIRH
+2700 ERFDDVAIRH
-2710 IDRMLK
+2710 IDQMLK
-2716 YHNYVLPIENLRKV
+2716 YHNYVLPIENMRKV
-2730 MDYTQYD
+2730 MDYTQLTD
-2737 GSDWDSTVKK
+2737 GEWDTSVKRL
-2747 VIKAAYG
+2747 IKAVYG
-2754 GEAEAYLEQWI
+2754 QEANAYLEQWI
-2765 TDLNGGT
+2765 TDLNGGA
-2772 SESGAQHPAIK
+2772 SESGAQNPLAQ
-2783 LFSRS
+2783 FFARS
-2788 KKVAVAGNLSVVV
+2788 KKVSVAGNLSVVV
-2801 QQNFSITR
+2801 QQYFAVTR

-2821 FKGNDASKSE
+2821 LKGSDASKSE
-2831 ERQWN
+2831 QRQWD
-2836 ELKQWAGIAVVK
+2836 ELKQWAGLAVIK
-2848 EMGGFDMGSARTT
+2848 EMGGFDMGSARTAQ
-2861 HDYIGKA
+2861 DYLGKT
-2868 ETKTNLME
+2868 ETKTNLIE
-2876 KADDV
+2876 KTDNA

-2927 EVIVKTQVYDSVT
+2927 EVVVKTQVYDSVT

-2963 TTIVNMMFSSQVK
+2963 TTIVNMMFSAQVQ
-2976 LVRAYRSGDAVAK
+2976 LYRAQRSGDAAAM

-2994 RIARTSAVL
+2994 RIGRTSAVL
-3003 IFSSVL
+3003 ILSSVL
-3009 GSLAKSFVYAMRD
+3009 GSLAKSLVYAMRD

-3039 ALQSDMNPLNMI
+3039 ALRSDMNPLNMI
-3051 PFCRDIMSLL
+3051 PIGRDIMSLL
-3061 QGWDIERPDMG
+3061 DGWDIERPDMG

-3080 LKRAIKGDKPVEN
+3080 LKRAIKGDKPMEN
-3093 WWNFT
+3093 WTNFT
-3098 LTVFN
+3098 MTVFN
-3103 LFGLPVKNVY
+3103 LIGVPVKNVV
-3113 RDAKA
+3113 RDGKA

-3138 FYRGFAGKGDRSKDE
+3138 FYRGLAGKDRSKDE

-3161 GYSGKV
+3161 GNAGKV
-3167 QKIRQGYSDKGKYTT
+3167 QQIRREYADNGKYTT

-3217 LAEGHFIQDD
+3217 LAEGYFVQDD
-3227 IVASIMTE
+3227 IVSAIMTD
-3235 VGNIKKEREGKEPS
+3235 VSNIKTEREGKAPS

-3293 AESAFYSDIRSV
+3293 AESAFYSDIRSE
-3305 IKEDYD
+3305 IKGEYD
-3311 LGTVDYGTAFDYLT
+3311 MGTVDYGTAFDYLT

-3391 TSHFKPIYIAMSS
+3391 TSHFKPIYIAMSA

-3410 KKKLVRAYSALGYD
+3410 KKKLVKAYSALGYD